1 MMMKY
6 EYLKTYPKI
15 FLRATGLHLSE
26 FDALYSDIEA
36 AFLKAETERLSRSN
50 RQRAIGGGLSPDLQA
65 RDQILLTVIWLRL
78 YPVHDLLGYFF
89 GISQPTVGRYIGRVL
104 PVLEAAGRDT
114 MRLPDPGRK
123 RRKQLPDLLQDI
135 PELGIIIDS
144 FEQKIQKPRERAA
157 ADSYYSGK
165 KKAHTLKSQI
175 AVHPESGYI
184 AHVSPSV
191 HGRTADLTLLKDS
204 KLLDDLPDELAVCG
218 DKGYQGIAKLR
229 TNGFS
234 PKRKPWGKD
243 KPLPEAD
250 KAYNQAFSSHRI
262 IVENSINRLR
272 RYQALTQTD
281 RQHRQGHEA
290 RVVAIAGLVN
300 RQLAARMPI

>member
-1 MMMKY
+1 MKY
-6 EYLKTYPKI
+6 EYLKSYPKI

-26 FDALYSDIEA
+26 FDALYADVEA
-36 AFLKAETERLSRSN
+36 AFVLSENERLCRGN
-50 RQRAIGGGLSPDLQA
+50 RQRAIGGGLSPDLEA
-65 RDQILLTVIWLRL
+65 RDQILLTVVWLRL

-123 RRKQLPDLLQDI
+123 RRKQLPELLKDI

-144 FEQKIQKPRERAA
+144 FEQKVQKPRVQAQ
-157 ADSYYSGK
+157 ADSYYSSK

-175 AVHPESGYI
+175 AVHPETGYI
-184 AHVSPSV
+184 ADISQSV
-191 HGRTADLTLLKDS
+191 KGRTADMTLLKDS
-204 KLLDDLPDELAVCG
+204 QLLDKLPDEMAASG

-229 TNGFS
+229 KNGFS
-234 PKRKPWGKD
+234 PRKKPWGKN

-250 KAYNQAFSSHRI
+250 KAYNRAFSQHRI

-272 RYQALTQTD
+272 RYQALNQTD
-281 RQHRQGHEA
+281 RQHRHGHEA
-290 RVVAIAGLVN
+290 RVVAVAGLVN
-300 RQLAARMPI
+300 RQLAARMPL